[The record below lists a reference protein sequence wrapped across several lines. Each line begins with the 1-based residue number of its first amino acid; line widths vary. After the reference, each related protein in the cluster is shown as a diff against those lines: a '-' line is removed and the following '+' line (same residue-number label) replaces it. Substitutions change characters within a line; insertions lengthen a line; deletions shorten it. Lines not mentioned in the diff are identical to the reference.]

1 MTAFYF
7 LMNYIQITIQ
17 ANMEQQDI
25 LISFLSDL
33 DVMGFEQSDTYLTA
47 YFDEQNF
54 RSFEITKTIKG
65 YDFQISTITAK
76 NWNDEWEADFNPVV
90 IDDFCAI
97 RAQFHKPITKTQYD
111 IIITPKMSFGT
122 GHHATTFMM
131 IAQMKDLDFINKV
144 LLDFGTGTGVLAI
157 LAEKLGASNI
167 TAIDVDD
174 WSIENATENAVV
186 NNCSK
191 INFKLSSIIP
201 DKKFDIILANIIRN
215 TIMDYLPELKKALN
229 ENGFLLLSGLLVND
243 EKDIIQLCINH
254 NIQLVR
260 RLEKNQWISLL
271 CINKQ

>member
-1 MTAFYF
+1 
-7 LMNYIQITIQ
+7 MNYIKITIQ

-167 TAIDVDD
+167 TAIDIDD